1 VWGRRARAQA
11 PRARVQVTTHQLLK
25 EKEAAAAAAAAA
37 AAEQELIKKREVS
50 AASYGA
56 LVAGANP
63 NREEGVV
70 EARSVEAAISALST
84 GADAPED
91 RNPEKCA
98 SLPAADMCCICCAH
112 LKVAGASWRA
122 ASSKCG
128 PCRPRGR
135 RRAPRARAGHTP
147 RP

>member
-1 VWGRRARAQA
+1 
-11 PRARVQVTTHQLLK
+11 VTTHQLLK

-37 AAEQELIKKREVS
+37 AAEQELVKKREVS

-98 SLPAADMCCICCAH
+98 SLRLLRHCACCAH
-112 LKVAGASWRA
+112 PDVAGAS
-122 ASSKCG
+122 
-128 PCRPRGR
+128 
-135 RRAPRARAGHTP
+135 RRATGR
-147 RP
+147 